1 MSTTN
6 KGLFIT
12 FEGGEGAG
20 KTSQIDRLKE
30 RLSSN
35 GYDVVVTREPG
46 GTPGAEIV
54 RHVLLSGAAERF
66 GSEMEAILF
75 SAARNDHVQNVIKP
89 ALDKGHM
96 VLCDRFVDSTRV
108 YQGVSG
114 KVEMSFLKTLEEI
127 VCEECW
133 PDITLLL
140 DLDPKLGMERANQRR
155 GEGEVPDRFEKEAF
169 EEQIKRREGFLT
181 MAKKEP
187 ERVKVIDASGDIE
200 TVSKRIWN
208 AVKPILKARGLK
220 TA

>member
-89 ALDKGHM
+89 ALEKGHM

-114 KVEMSFLKTLEEI
+114 KVEMSFLETLEEI

-169 EEQIKRREGFLT
+169 EEQTKRREGFLT

-208 AVKPILKARGLK
+208 AVKPILKERGLK